1 MKNKRDGIFRDGL
14 MKPRMQIGRAS
25 ISIGWIYSPYKDLSN
40 IDLIRHSK
48 TPRSCISSTIKPH
61 FHTYC
66 EILRLELILY
76 TPRLEGRF
84 WLDLSF
90 SIEFFSLHLSWFL
103 IRPPLQYNH
112 SERPYF

>member
-1 MKNKRDGIFRDGL
+1 

-48 TPRSCISSTIKPH
+48 TPRSCISSTIKPP